1 MINQVGNKMS
11 VKTVISILVATSLLI
26 SCSQEQASNEQIAR
40 EMVQEGNFEQS
51 IVYLKLWITE
61 QPDNTEARI
70 LLGEALK
77 KQGNPE
83 AALKEFYKAHELD
96 GSFDEYGISLL
107 ELLAI
112 KGAFEEILLLV
123 EDAKS
128 ENLELARALKFYEA
142 YSLYEIQQD
151 YKANFLLA
159 TMSKAFDSP
168 YYQISQALNY
178 WAVEDHENAVRMAT
192 NALRIA
198 PNMYLAREFRANALL
213 KLNRYEDAIQD
224 LAVLAESPVKS
235 VKVDIQQ
242 AQALIQLGRYK
253 EAVVLVNSSLKLFPN
268 AVVTNR
274 LKATLEFLDETVSSA
289 KQYSEK
295 ALSASRN
302 SDVASLLIAS
312 ASNLLLNN
320 SELAFDQAKRLEGY
334 VKTPAA
340 AELSDI
346 ANRKVENDT
355 LSAIEEN
362 ERAYIRELVL
372 DAMGL
377 RRGVENISDKDIEIV
392 QEITLEET
400 RLLKDK
406 LTEQKGTVAD
416 ALDLLFKQDET
427 LKANQLLTNIKSL
440 LKRKRYDEALSLSNK
455 AIRKESSLLE
465 LQTHLVLLV
474 LNDKFEEA
482 VNFGSELLS
491 HGDTSAST
499 LISLAKAS
507 LRVGNTDEALNT
519 LDQAIEYHSDSVR
532 VLNTLFDFPIEQ
544 VRSRLPVFQR
554 AYERNQNDVDYA
566 FLLAKFYAAEKN
578 AAEVIKLLKPHK
590 PNVGKNFNEFWLLLT
605 DSLMLAG
612 EHQHALETAIFWMQ
626 LDLSNNVAFNK
637 LLNLAELYQDYR
649 AALGLIE
656 MKIADKGASDFLRL
670 LKSGYLL
677 QLNQSD
683 SASIELNR
691 VSEEIKTTSQ
701 WKGLMSRAL
710 YLNGKLDEALSMAK
724 ASYTERPSS
733 WNTSTILGVHISQND
748 IEEFERFT
756 ENHIIKY
763 PNDIKTLEV
772 LFSYYY
778 PSELKKA
785 LSIAQQVLLL
795 SDDINWKN
803 NTAWLLLELNNSEKA
818 LEYFDDLVSS
828 PNHNHNDTAARIA
841 IELGRAEEVL
851 SQTQERVRQDA
862 NPFYQLTL
870 AEIYRDLDMTSEA
883 NEVIQRI
890 SPVESTDFIV
900 RYKRLIA
907 K

>member
-1 MINQVGNKMS
+1 MS
-11 VKTVISILVATSLLI
+11 VKSVISILVATSLLI

-40 EMVQEGNFEQS
+40 EMVRKGDFEQS

-61 QPDNTEARI
+61 QPNNTKARI
-70 LLGEALK
+70 LLGKALK
-77 KQGNPE
+77 ESGNPE

-96 GSFDEYGISLL
+96 GSFDEYGVSLL

-123 EDAKS
+123 EDVKS

-142 YSLYEIQQD
+142 YSLFEIQQD
-151 YKANFLLA
+151 YKANLLLA
-159 TMSKAFDSP
+159 TISKAFDSP

-178 WAVEDHENAVRMAT
+178 WAFEDYENTVRMAT
-192 NALRIA
+192 NALRLA
-198 PNMYLAREFRANALL
+198 PSMYLAREFRANALL
-213 KLNRYEDAIQD
+213 KLNRYENALQD
-224 LAVLAESPVKS
+224 LAVLTESPVKS

-242 AQALIQLGRYK
+242 AQALIQLGRYR
-253 EAVVLVNSSLKLFPN
+253 EAAVLVDSSLKLFPN

-274 LKATLEFLDETVSSA
+274 LKATLEFLDKKVSSA

-295 ALSASRN
+295 ALSSSRN
-302 SDVASLLIAS
+302 SDAASLLIAS

-334 VKTPAA
+334 VKSPAA
-340 AELSDI
+340 VELSDI
-346 ANRKVENDT
+346 ANRKVENDI
-355 LSAIEEN
+355 LSSIGEN

-377 RRGVENISDKDIEIV
+377 LRGVESISEKGIEIV
-392 QEITLEET
+392 KEISFE
-400 RLLKDK
+400 KDFLFEKK
-406 LTEQKGTVAD
+406 LTENKSAD
-416 ALDLLFKQDET
+416 ALDFLFKKDEIFID
-427 LKANQLLTNIKSL
+427 NQSLESIKLLLEK
-440 LKRKRYDEALSLSNK
+440 KKYDEALLLSNK
-455 AIRKESSLLE
+455 TIRKESSLLE

-474 LNDKFEEA
+474 LNDKFDEA
-482 VNFGSELLS
+482 VTLGSELLS

-499 LISLAKAS
+499 LISFAKAS
-507 LRVGNTDEALNT
+507 LKVGNIDEALNT
-519 LDQAIEYHSDSVR
+519 IDRAVEHHPDSIR
-532 VLNTLFDFPIEQ
+532 VLNTLFDFPIKQ
-544 VRSRLPVFQR
+544 VRSRLPAFQL

-578 AAEVIKLLKPHK
+578 AAEVIRLLAPHK
-590 PNVGKNFNEFWLLLT
+590 PNVDKNFNEFWLLLT
-605 DSLMLAG
+605 DSFLLAG
-612 EHQHALETAIFWMQ
+612 EHHRALETAIFWMQ
-626 LDLSNNVAFNK
+626 LDFSNNVAFNK

-656 MKIADKGASDFLRL
+656 MKIADKGVSDFLRL

-677 QLNQSD
+677 QLNQSG
-683 SASIELNR
+683 SALVELNH
-691 VSEEIKTTSQ
+691 VSEEIKASSQ

-710 YLNGKLDEALSMAK
+710 YLNGKTDKALTLAK
-724 ASYTERPSS
+724 ESYNERPSS

-748 IEEFERFT
+748 TEEFERFA
-756 ENHIIKY
+756 EEHIIKY
-763 PNDIKTLEV
+763 PNDIKTLEA

-778 PSELKKA
+778 PSKLKKA
-785 LSIAQQVLLL
+785 LSVAQQVLLL

-803 NTAWLLLELNNSEKA
+803 NTAWLLLELNSSEEA

-841 IELGRAEEVL
+841 IELGRAKDVL
-851 SQTQERVRQDA
+851 RQTQERVEREP

-870 AEIYRDLDMTSEA
+870 AEIYRDLNMTSEA
-883 NEVIQRI
+883 IKVIQNI
-890 SPVESTDFIV
+890 SPVESTDFII

-907 K
+907 N